1 LGSVPWREGADMR
14 VVFEGDRHELNGLCR
29 RDLGIA
35 LAAHFTYT
43 HGCCTRLYKQYNH
56 FDILLFFGD

>member
-1 LGSVPWREGADMR
+1 MR